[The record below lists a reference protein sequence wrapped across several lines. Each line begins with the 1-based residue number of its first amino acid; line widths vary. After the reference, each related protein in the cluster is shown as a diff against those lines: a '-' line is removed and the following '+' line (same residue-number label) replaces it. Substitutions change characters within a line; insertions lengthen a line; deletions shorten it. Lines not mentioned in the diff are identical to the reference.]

1 MALTTGLPE
10 ADLAALLILAASI
23 GVVHT
28 LAGPDHYVPFIAM
41 SRTGR
46 WSYRRTVSVAL
57 LCAVGHVLGSVL
69 VGAIGIATGLAVAG
83 MERFESLR
91 GNLAA
96 WLLLGF
102 GLAYAAWAIR
112 RAMRGAAHAH
122 VHAHADGTVHS
133 HAHDH
138 RGGHAHA
145 HTEGRSTMTAWILFT
160 IFIFGPCEPL
170 IPLLMAPAAELSV
183 PGVLLVTL
191 VFGAATIGT
200 LLTLVTLGYIGI
212 TRAPGA
218 SLTMFGPVLAG
229 LAMAACGGAMLMG
242 L

>member
-1 MALTTGLPE
+1 MDPTTGMPE
-10 ADLAALLILAASI
+10 ADLAALLILAGSI
-23 GVVHT
+23 GAVHT
-28 LAGPDHYVPFIAM
+28 LAGPDHYIPFVAM
-41 SRTGR
+41 GRTGR
-46 WSYRRTVSVAL
+46 WSYRRTVFVAL
-57 LCAVGHVLGSVL
+57 LCAAGHVLSSVL

-102 GLAYAAWAIR
+102 GLAYAVWATK
-112 RAMRGAAHAH
+112 RALRGVEHAH
-122 VHAHADGTVHS
+122 VHAHADGTVHK
-133 HAHDH
+133 HAHGH
-138 RGGHAHA
+138 HGEHAHA

-170 IPLLMAPAAELSV
+170 IPLLMVPAAELSV
-183 PGVLLVTL
+183 AGVLLVTL
-191 VFGAATIGT
+191 VFAVATIGT
-200 LLTLVTLGYIGI
+200 LLILVTLGYIGI
-212 TRAPGA
+212 TRATGG
-218 SLTMFGPVLAG
+218 SLTRFGPLFAG